1 MKIIIDAAGGD
12 YAPLEVLKG
21 AAEAA
26 KEYGAQIALVGNEAE
41 IRKASEKNGVPLTGL
56 EIIHADRGFPMEAD
70 PTSVIKENIVTSM
83 GVGLKKLAD
92 GECDAFVSAGS
103 TGALLAGA
111 TFLVKRVKGVK
122 RPVIGTTVPNG
133 IGRYY
138 FLVDSG
144 ANSECRPEM
153 LMQFAVMGEVY
164 ASRIMGIES
173 PRIGLVNIGSED
185 TKGTQLQLDA
195 FALLKKSGLRFVG
208 NVEARELPLGG
219 CDVAV
224 CDGFTGNV
232 ILKLS
237 EGMAL
242 FFIKELKRMFL
253 SGAGTKVAAMLMKGQ
268 LSEFKKA
275 CDYKELGGAPIL
287 GVQKPVIKAH
297 GSSDAKAFKNA
308 IRQAVVCCEKDI
320 IGEIARGVAEQKAG
334 AAEKG
339 RPPRK

>member
-1 MKIIIDAAGGD
+1 MRILIDAAGGD
-12 YAPLEVLKG
+12 HAPLEVIKG
-21 AAEAA
+21 AIEAA
-26 KEYGAQIALVGNEAE
+26 REYQAEILLVGNETEIQKTAKENGLPLDALGIVHAE
-41 IRKASEKNGVPLTGL
+41 
-56 EIIHADRGFPMEAD
+56 RGFPMEAD
-70 PTSVIKENIVTSM
+70 PTSVIKENIGTSM
-83 GVGLKKLAD
+83 GVGLQKLAG

-133 IGRYY
+133 IGRFY

-153 LMQFAVMGEVY
+153 LVQFAVMGQVY
-164 ASRIMGIES
+164 ASRLMGIEN
-173 PRIGLVNIGSED
+173 PRIGLVNIGSEE

-195 FALLKKSGLRFVG
+195 FSLLKASKLNFIG

-237 EGMAL
+237 EGMAA
-242 FFIKELKRMFL
+242 FFMKELKRMFL
-253 SGAGTKVAAMLMKGQ
+253 SGLGTKAAALLMKGE
-268 LSEFKKA
+268 LSAFKKA
-275 CDYKELGGAPIL
+275 CDYKEQGGAPIL

-297 GSSDAKAFKNA
+297 GSSDAKAFQNA

-320 IGEIARGVAEQKAG
+320 TGEIGRGVAELKA
-334 AAEKG
+334 AAAPEEKA
-339 RPPRK
+339 